1 MARSLLQSPFCPKGP
16 AWRSALALLLLLS
29 WEDPLEKEMATH
41 SSILAWRIP
50 MDRGAWRATVHGV
63 IKTWTR
69 LSDFHTKFRL
79 NSRCYQATSGMA
91 PWVVKRR
98 NKKAPPKKTSRQTSC
113 FSDHSVRCSACRVI
127 LPGPHLFVGLSVSSQ
142 LSPCPATSPTH
153 FLSSPG
159 AFVSFYSSL
168 PFMLLY
174 TCNKKMPP
182 TPQHKEP
189 AHSAD

>member
-1 MARSLLQSPFCPKGP
+1 
-16 AWRSALALLLLLS
+16 
-29 WEDPLEKEMATH
+29 MATH

-63 IKTWTR
+63 IKTRTR

-113 FSDHSVRCSACRVI
+113 LSDHSVRCSAWRVI
-127 LPGPHLFVGLSVSSQ
+127 LPGPAPVHRPLGLLPPKPLPHLLPTSS
-142 LSPCPATSPTH
+142 PIH

-159 AFVSFYSSL
+159 TFVSFYSSL

-189 AHSAD
+189 AHSSD